1 MEVKIRKFKKILEE
15 TVIPEIMPYEE
26 RVPLLKPLVEYAHN
40 IIPQKLF
47 RYRECSEIQF
57 DAFNKNLIYAVNVHI
72 PEHTRSLSGSLLR
85 HKTRP

>member
-47 RYRECSEIQF
+47 RYRECSE
-57 DAFNKNLIYAVNVHI
+57 
-72 PEHTRSLSGSLLR
+72 
-85 HKTRP
+85 